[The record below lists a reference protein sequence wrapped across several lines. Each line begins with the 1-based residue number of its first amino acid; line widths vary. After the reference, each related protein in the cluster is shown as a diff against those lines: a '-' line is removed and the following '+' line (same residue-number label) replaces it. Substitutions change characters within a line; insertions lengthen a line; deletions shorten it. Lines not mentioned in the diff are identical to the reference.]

1 MKFLDK
7 LKQEW
12 EVRAEKRKADQA
24 IIDRFKLDAEI
35 AGKAAFQEE
44 YRKHIKNI
52 AIGKAKKDAARKS
65 GIMKQRAQQRVR
77 NLQDPRSESKDFFSK
92 FAEYTQRNIARREE
106 NLKRTAETRSQIPQR
121 GFPGAQQAQRRK
133 PFAPTSLRT
142 V

>member
-1 MKFLDK
+1 MKFLEK

-12 EVRAEKRKADQA
+12 DAKREKRRADQA
-24 IIDRFKLDAEI
+24 VIDRYKLEADIEA
-35 AGKAAFQEE
+35 KKAFQEE
-44 YRKHIKNI
+44 YRKHIKTI

-77 NLQDPRSESKDFFSK
+77 NLQDPRSESKDLFSRLG
-92 FAEYTQRNIARREE
+92 EYTQRNIARREE

-121 GFPGAQQAQRRK
+121 GFPGAQAAQRRK
-133 PFAPTSLRT
+133 PFAPTRMKT